1 MAASGQM
8 TLAQLRQALS
18 HFTEDELRDLCS
30 DLGVSY
36 QDLPG
41 QEQVAKVEALIVQFQ
56 RRRRIPELVA
66 NAKRLHPH
74 TLRVEVAG
82 AAPEDPSAVELP
94 PSERLLTLGSR
105 GRRRGCLVVYA
116 VALLAL
122 AGVVLVVTGVLPP
135 RKPGTGTIPSPVAL
149 LATPRPTFT
158 PVPPP
163 TATPTPLPTATPE
176 PAASP
181 TSTPTQ
187 VARTTPTATS
197 TPALPP
203 TATYTPAPT
212 ETTIPTA
219 TPTRPAAPPVPVATP
234 ATPTPTPLPAP
245 VLVEPESGARFSG
258 LVRLK
263 FTWYRRLE
271 PSERFSI
278 YIQSTAH
285 PPEFNWRP
293 TEQDILYGGGAIYP
307 LGDGYLFEVNIRLT
321 PLSPGE
327 AFWKVAVI
335 GEQDLEQQ
343 QITPWSAER
352 QILKIS

>member
-41 QEQVAKVEALIVQFQ
+41 QEQPAKIEALIAQFQ

-82 AAPEDPSAVELP
+82 AAPEDLSAVELAP
-94 PSERLLTLGSR
+94 AERLLTLGPRS
-105 GRRRGCLVVYA
+105 RRRGCIVGYV

-122 AGVVLVVTGVLPP
+122 VGVVLVVTGVLAPQ
-135 RKPGTGTIPSPVAL
+135 KPGTGATPSPVAL

-158 PVPPP
+158 PVPSP
-163 TATPTPLPTATPE
+163 TATPTILPTATPE
-176 PAASP
+176 PVVPP

-187 VARTTPTATS
+187 IARATPTATS

-212 ETTIPTA
+212 ETAIPTA
-219 TPTRPAAPPVPVATP
+219 TQTRSVVPPGSVVTP

-245 VLVEPESGARFSG
+245 VLVEPESGARFPD

-271 PSERFSI
+271 PGERFSI
-278 YIQSTAH
+278 YIESTAH

-293 TEQDILYGGGAIYP
+293 AEQDILYGGGAIYP

-321 PLSPGE
+321 PLSSGE

-343 QITPWSAER
+343 QIAPWSAER
-352 QILKIS
+352 QIFKAP